1 MENYCHKFGAK
12 LDNIS
17 LEVEFQQDEITL
29 DFPEGKVRKGS
40 WEITQMRDPTVHK

>member
-40 WEITQMRDPTVHK
+40 CMGDYSNDTSHGT